1 MSKIRLY
8 KYLVDTLKESSYTI
22 PEIKRNIESHGVYV
36 DDILINKQLHWVYG
50 EQKIIIEHWPKRIT
64 GDTSKIKIIY
74 EDQDC
79 MVLFKPYG
87 LIVEEGAGHKYD
99 NVVHWLHNNYPQ
111 QNFQK
116 FYNDK
121 SLPLSGLAHRIDK
134 NTQGLLII
142 AKSPKSLQFIQ
153 SQFKERTVSKKYLA
167 VVSGIVENN
176 FVIHTWQA
184 RSKSNPL
191 KQRFFWNEKEALKQE
206 PQSRNAI
213 SIIKPILICPD
224 LNQSLVEV
232 KIKTGR
238 MHQIRVQCENL
249 GFPLV
254 ADSVYNSPMKFDK
267 DQFLINHDNKLIT
280 PVKPP
285 RSISKDEFD
294 KISLDV
300 FGDHEYR
307 LLSNQ
312 IKITLPSGKE
322 SSFVVVDLETL
333 S

>member
-1 MSKIRLY
+1 MSKFRLY
-8 KYLVDTLKESSYTI
+8 KYLVDTLKDSSYTI
-22 PEIKRNIESHGVYV
+22 PEIKRNIDSHGVFV
-36 DDILINKQLHWVYG
+36 DDVLITKQLHWVYP
-50 EQKIIIEHWPKRIT
+50 EQKITIEHWPKRIV

-74 EDQDC
+74 EDKDC

-99 NVVHWLHNNYPQ
+99 NVVNWLHSNFPE

-116 FYNDK
+116 VYKDK
-121 SLPLSGLAHRIDK
+121 TLPVSGLAHRIDK

-153 SQFKERTVSKKYLA
+153 SQFKDRTVNKKYLA
-167 VVSGIVENN
+167 VVSGVVENN
-176 FVIHTWQA
+176 FVINTWQS

-206 PQSRNAI
+206 PESRKAI
-213 SIIKPILICPD
+213 SIIKPILVCPE
-224 LNQSLVEV
+224 LNMSLVEV

-249 GFPLV
+249 GFPLF
-254 ADSVYNSPMKFDK
+254 ADSVYNSLMMFDK
-267 DQFLINHDNKLIT
+267 EQFLINHDNKIIT
-280 PVKPP
+280 PAKSPKTLTKEQF
-285 RSISKDEFD
+285 R
-294 KISLDV
+294 KISLEI
-300 FGDHEYR
+300 FGDQQYR

-312 IKITLPSGKE
+312 VELTLPSGKP
-322 SSFVVVDLETL
+322 SRFVVVELETL